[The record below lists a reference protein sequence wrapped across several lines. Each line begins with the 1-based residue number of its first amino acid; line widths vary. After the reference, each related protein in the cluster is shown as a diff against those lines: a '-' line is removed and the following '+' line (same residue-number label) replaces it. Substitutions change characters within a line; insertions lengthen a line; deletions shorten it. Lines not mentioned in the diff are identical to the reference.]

1 VLRVS
6 TGAVIFITGASC
18 YECGIPGESPKFG
31 GSLGVAAGSINS
43 GVIEP

>member
-1 VLRVS
+1 LGVS
-6 TGAVIFITGASC
+6 AGTVITGASC
-18 YECGIPGESPKFG
+18 YDCGIPGAAEIG